1 MSTIKH
7 TDGLR
12 RCAWAGVDETYVDYH
27 DREWG
32 RPVHDQQAL
41 FEHLCLEG
49 FQAGLSWIT
58 ILRRREGFRSA
69 FQNFEIAAVADF
81 GEAEILELKGD
92 ARIIRNELKIRS
104 VVANAQLIRDQR
116 LDLAEIFW
124 QFAPKQPLTE
134 VVDFKW
140 QVTTAESDQL
150 SLRLKQLGFKF
161 VGSTSMH
168 AMMQSAGMI
177 RDHAPECFR
186 RAQDERELAEN

>member
-1 MSTIKH
+1 MSTIEH

-58 ILRRREGFRSA
+58 ILKRRDGFRSA

-92 ARIIRNELKIRS
+92 ARIIRNDLKIRS

-124 QFAPKQPLTE
+124 QFSPKQPLTE

-150 SLRLKQLGFKF
+150 SMRLKQLGFKF